1 MLLKCDKNLLQN
13 ASGFLLQN
21 ATVLLQKATFI
32 TNCDSTCSIKVVTR
46 YQGKQVSLLS
56 FERKGKQVRIQLPI
70 QHLSEVKILKLL
82 MFFTISN

>member
-1 MLLKCDKNLLQN
+1 MRQVFYYKMRQFYYKMWQ
-13 ASGFLLQN
+13 
-21 ATVLLQKATFI
+21 LLQKATFI